1 LNLIKLRVSL
11 INVTGRTGTT
21 ELSGG
26 GGSSQRSSPTC
37 GAPAATEGY
46 GLRNCVQKVWG
57 KRVGAHRGTN
67 RAEASDRVVA
77 TKLGGGARSE
87 SGKELAVRVA
97 LDSSG
102 LLGGMNCDQMALRS
116 RAKGQGGLRTTGGEE
131 LRRRRD
137 LPPTG
142 LG

>member
-1 LNLIKLRVSL
+1 MVL
-11 INVTGRTGTT
+11 T
-21 ELSGG
+21 ELGIEG
-26 GGSSQRSSPTC
+26 WT
-37 GAPAATEGY
+37 GAAVLAA
-46 GLRNCVQKVWG
+46 K
-57 KRVGAHRGTN
+57 
-67 RAEASDRVVA
+67 S
-77 TKLGGGARSE
+77 GGGARSE
-87 SGKELAVRVA
+87 SGKKLAVRVA

-137 LPPTG
+137 LPPTD

>member
-1 LNLIKLRVSL
+1 MGWCSPGFK
-11 INVTGRTGTT
+11 
-21 ELSGG
+21 
-26 GGSSQRSSPTC
+26 SSRD
-37 GAPAATEGY
+37 
-46 GLRNCVQKVWG
+46 
-57 KRVGAHRGTN
+57 VG
-67 RAEASDRVVA
+67 RVVA

-102 LLGGMNCDQMALRS
+102 LLGGTNCDQMALQS

>member
-1 LNLIKLRVSL
+1 MELRAKG
-11 INVTGRTGTT
+11 TGKTGWC
-21 ELSGG
+21 SPGFK
-26 GGSSQRSSPTC
+26 SSRD
-37 GAPAATEGY
+37 
-46 GLRNCVQKVWG
+46 
-57 KRVGAHRGTN
+57 VG
-67 RAEASDRVVA
+67 RVVA

-102 LLGGMNCDQMALRS
+102 LLGGTNCDQMALRS

-131 LRRRRD
+131 LRWRRD